1 MKAVLAQLRTI
12 CNTINRVASWL
23 LIAYIGLNTVLVIIV
38 VLYRMTGRGIA
49 WSEELSRWLLV
60 GICFIGASVA
70 MNRGAHV
77 GVTAVVDIVPDL
89 VKRLLVFVAN
99 AAVMFFL
106 VYLIRYSFAGAMASQ
121 RSVGAVVN
129 IPMMWPYL
137 QLVLGG
143 ILMAIQLLPNLIGP
157 FVPDEDIAASM
168 LTRPLDDEES

>member
-1 MKAVLAQLRTI
+1 MKAVLAQLRTA
-12 CNTINRVASWL
+12 CNAINRAASWL
-23 LIAYIGLNTVLVIIV
+23 LIIYIGVNTALVIIV

-60 GICFIGASVA
+60 GICFVGASVA

-77 GVTAVVDIVPDL
+77 GVTAVVDFVPDL
-89 VKRLLVFVAN
+89 VKRLLVFAAN
-99 AAVMFFL
+99 SAVMFFL
-106 VYLIRYSFAGAMASQ
+106 IYFIRYSFITAMASQ

-143 ILMAIQLLPNLIGP
+143 VLMAVQLLPNLIGP
-157 FVPDEDIAASM
+157 FIPAEDIGVSM
-168 LTRPLDDEES
+168 LTRPLEDEED